1 MKPAELKARF
11 PTEAALCTCL
21 IDCLTEAGGWEIY
34 PETAGFDILAVWK
47 ATGHQ
52 LGIEAKLQLNA
63 KVADQIL
70 PAHWSNSDQRG
81 PDFRA
86 VLVPCT
92 TAANY
97 GIARMLDALG
107 VQVLV
112 PDSCVSR
119 WNPQPGEKIQR
130 EVHRHGLHQ
139 HAPWDTA
146 GGALREWWGATAWF
160 DWNPTRRCELPE
172 FVPKVAAGV
181 PAPIQ
186 LTPWKVGALKVLA
199 DLELDGFTT
208 AKGVRAHGVDP
219 RRFCASDGW
228 LKQLGEGKWARG
240 RLPAFEDQHP
250 EAYAQVLAQARAAR
264 AAAAAEK
271 TQEQT
276 S

>member
-1 MKPAELKARF
+1 MKAAEVKALY
-11 PTEAALCTCL
+11 PTEAALCARLIECL
-21 IDCLTEAGGWEIY
+21 ESIGGWEVY

-47 ATGHQ
+47 ASGHQ

-70 PAHWSNSDQRG
+70 PMHWSSLGGRG

-92 TAANY
+92 SEANY

-112 PDSCVSR
+112 PDSCR
-119 WNPQPGEKIQR
+119 HRYRPRPGEQIQR
-130 EVHRHGLHQ
+130 EVHRADLCSSS
-139 HAPWDTA
+139 PWDPAA
-146 GGALREWWGATAWF
+146 GGLGEWGQTAWF
-160 DWNPTRRCELPE
+160 DWNPAKRCELPE
-172 FVPKVAAGV
+172 IVPKVAAGV
-181 PAPIQ
+181 PSPIQ
-186 LTPWKVGALKVLA
+186 LTPWKIGALRVLA

-228 LKQLGEGKWARG
+228 LQQLGEGKWARG
-240 RLPAFEDQHP
+240 RIPAFDQQHP
-250 EAYAQVLAQARAAR
+250 EAYAEILASARAKR
-264 AAAAAEK
+264 EAA
-271 TQEQT
+271 QP
-276 S
+276 

>member
-1 MKPAELKARF
+1 MNPAELKARF

-21 IDCLTEAGGWEIY
+21 IDCLAAAGGWEIY

-70 PAHWSNSDQRG
+70 PAHWSNAHQRG

-112 PDSCVSR
+112 PDSCIGR
-119 WNPQPGEKIQR
+119 WKMEPGQQIQR
-130 EVHRHGLHQ
+130 EVQRHGLHQ
-139 HAPWDTA
+139 AAPWDRA
-146 GGALREWWGATAWF
+146 SGDLREWGPTAWF
-160 DWNPTRRCELPE
+160 DWNPTKRCELPE

-181 PAPIQ
+181 PSPLQ

-219 RRFCASDGW
+219 RRFCATDGW
-228 LKQLGEGKWARG
+228 LKPLGGGKWARG
-240 RLPAFEDQHP
+240 TLPAFEDQHP
-250 EAYAQVLAQARAAR
+250 EAYAQVLANARAAR
-264 AAAAAEK
+264 AAADPKK
-271 TQEQT
+271 TLEQT
-276 S
+276 P